1 MKGQLRG
8 HAPVP
13 PLTDGLPVGE
23 HDPAGW
29 HVRETTE
36 TGYPLMGSSPAERA
50 DSVSRQ
56 ARIAMRAMRDHEFV
70 GQGRYCQAWLGPVS
84 RGGPEIGVITTRMG
98 CGYPRDTH
106 PEPEP
111 EALID
116 EGEGLLC

>member
-1 MKGQLRG
+1 M
-8 HAPVP
+8 
-13 PLTDGLPVGE
+13 GE

-50 DSVSRQ
+50 DSVSR
-56 ARIAMRAMRDHEFV
+56 AMRIRIQAMRDHEFV
-70 GQGRYCQAWLGPVS
+70 GDGPYRQGWLGPRS
-84 RGGPEIGVITTRMG
+84 RAGPETGVITMRVV